1 MQLLLGHRDIRTTTR
16 SLHMSRRHLSNVKS
30 PFDLLHC
37 DASDLTP
44 MD

>member
-1 MQLLLGHRDIRTTTR
+1 
-16 SLHMSRRHLSNVKS
+16 MSRRHLSNVKS